1 MKLVSDEL
9 CAALCEQI
17 GHEKYN
23 ANLYLYMAGFLKN
36 KGFNNISKHFEEQ
49 HDEETGHSK
58 IIFDLLTDLNSPVV
72 IPEIDEVFESFPT
85 IIDLANAYLI
95 REVETTDALNKI
107 KKLAISDDNPV
118 VEERI
123 REMLKLQQHEYAEAT
138 DYLDKA
144 TLTGGDWKF
153 VFLWDLGIK

>member
-1 MKLVSDEL
+1 M
-9 CAALCEQI
+9 
-17 GHEKYN
+17 
-23 ANLYLYMAGFLKN
+23 
-36 KGFNNISKHFEEQ
+36 
-49 HDEETGHSK
+49 
-58 IIFDLLTDLNSPVV
+58 TDLNSPVV

>member
-1 MKLVSDEL
+1 MKLISDEL

-36 KGFNNISKHFEEQ
+36 KGFNNISKHFEGQ
-49 HDEETGHSK
+49 HDEETSHAK

-85 IIDLANAYLI
+85 IIDLANIYLI

-123 REMLKLQQHEYAEAT
+123 REMLKSQQHEYAEAT

-144 TLTGGDWKF
+144 SLTGGDWWK
-153 VFLWDLGIK
+153 VMVWDNSIG